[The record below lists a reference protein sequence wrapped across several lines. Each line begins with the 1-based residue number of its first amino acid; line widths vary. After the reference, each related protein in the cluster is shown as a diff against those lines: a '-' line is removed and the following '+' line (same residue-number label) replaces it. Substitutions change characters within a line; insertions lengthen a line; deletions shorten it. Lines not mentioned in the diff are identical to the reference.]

1 MRNDLPGPG
10 TLPAPGHQVG
20 LQSARERIRALSDGH
35 GVLETRVEGGRYVA
49 AITLPAPAAG

>member
-1 MRNDLPGPG
+1 MRRQRAAKIVSTLGPASS
-10 TLPAPGHQVG
+10 T
-20 LQSARERIRALSDGH
+20 RERIRALSDGH